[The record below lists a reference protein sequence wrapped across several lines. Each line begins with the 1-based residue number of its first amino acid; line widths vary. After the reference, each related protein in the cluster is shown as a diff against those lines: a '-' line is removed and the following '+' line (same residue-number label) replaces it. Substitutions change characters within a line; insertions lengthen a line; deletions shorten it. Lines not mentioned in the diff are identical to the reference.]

1 MFEPE
6 LLDVVELIYPVE
18 ESSLVA
24 GIQGTIVEQHSR
36 EAYEVEFVA
45 EDGETIALLPLTRDK
60 FIVVWQ
66 VGTGRDVPL
75 AEQVAQ
81 VVALLPREAGS
92 EVLDFARFLS
102 FRQGAL
108 ATSALAM

>member
-1 MFEPE
+1 MIEPE

-18 ESSLVA
+18 EGSLVA
-24 GIQGTIVEQHSR
+24 GMQGTLVERYSKGI
-36 EAYEVEFVA
+36 YEVEFVA
-45 EDGETIALLPLTRDK
+45 EDGETIALLPLTRDR

-108 ATSALAM
+108 VAPALAM